1 MKSKISAS
9 SAALAAKF
17 FENQKNLK
25 NYVFVLQ
32 ICKKNFFILKKT
44 VIKIKLKI
52 KFSKFFFKVPKK
64 DLMVFRF

>member
-32 ICKKNFFILKKT
+32 ICKKNLFYTSKMSHQNKNKT
-44 VIKIKLKI
+44 KI
-52 KFSKFFFKVPKK
+52 FKFFFKVPKK